1 MGACKIGRSRRVADV
16 AACLAT
22 AVNYERKMFK
32 TLVTGMIEQI
42 TVRCDIDA
50 ISANI

>member
-1 MGACKIGRSRRVADV
+1 MGVCIIGRMWRVADV

-32 TLVTGMIEQI
+32 TLVTGMAEQI
-42 TVRCDIDA
+42 TIRCDIDA